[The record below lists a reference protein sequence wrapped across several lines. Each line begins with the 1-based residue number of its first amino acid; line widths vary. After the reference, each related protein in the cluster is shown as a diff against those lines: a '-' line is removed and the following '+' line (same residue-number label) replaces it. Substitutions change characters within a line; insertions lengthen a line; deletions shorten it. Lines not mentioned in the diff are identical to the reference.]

1 MYKRELPPS
10 HHRQTLWGDGEWDA
24 TWYCLACWAEYWG
37 LQSIEEVK
45 DKLGWTKR
53 AETRLK
59 VARLAKQKQ
68 QRQPQH
74 SAEEDA
80 VVSAA

>member
-1 MYKRELPPS
+1 
-10 HHRQTLWGDGEWDA
+10 
-24 TWYCLACWAEYWG
+24 

-80 VVSAA
+80 AVSAA